1 MVNFNVSNVEGK
13 MALISKKIVI
23 VVNNSW
29 YAWNMRANL
38 GFAFQKQGYEVVFI
52 SPYDKY
58 SENIK
63 EHFRYIDI
71 NINSKGINP
80 IEDLK
85 TIYMYYKTY
94 KELKPDIVLQ
104 YTIKP
109 NIYGTI
115 AASMLNIPTINNIAG
130 LGTLFIKQNFITSIA
145 KWLYKFSQKRAT
157 KIFFQNQDDFKMFVE
172 EKLVLQEKCDVLP
185 GSGVDINKFVPIE
198 KKEDDG
204 VFRFLLISRMLWA
217 KGIQEFIDAAK
228 IIKEKYNN
236 VEFQL
241 LGHLD
246 VESPTAIS
254 KEQMDIWVKNGF
266 INYLGSSD
274 DVRVEISQAD
284 CIVLPSFYRE
294 GTPRILLES
303 ASMAKPIITTDNVG
317 CKDVVD
323 DGVNGFLC
331 KIKDSED
338 LALKMEKMLNL
349 SFDERNTMGKAG
361 REKIVKE
368 FDEKIVIEKYLKA
381 IESILK

>member
-1 MVNFNVSNVEGK
+1 MIK
-13 MALISKKIVI
+13 KKIAI

-38 GFAFQKQGYEVVFI
+38 AFVFQEKGYDVVFI
-52 SPYDKY
+52 CPYDKY
-58 SENIK
+58 SEYIK
-63 EHFRYIDI
+63 KHFEYIDI
-71 NINSKGINP
+71 SVNTKGTNP

-85 TIYMYYKTY
+85 TIYRYYKIY

-130 LGTLFIKQNFITSIA
+130 LGTLFIKQNIVTKIA
-145 KWLYKFSQKRAT
+145 KWLYKVSQKRAT
-157 KIFFQNQDDFKMFVE
+157 KVFFQNQDDFKMFVDE
-172 EKLVLQEKCDVLP
+172 GLIKKEKCDILP
-185 GSGVDINKFVPIE
+185 GSGVDIDKFKPV
-198 KKEDDG
+198 KKEKEE
-204 VFRFLLISRMLWA
+204 VFKFLLVSRMLWA
-217 KGIQEFIDAAK
+217 KGIEEFVDASK

-246 VESPTAIS
+246 MKSPTAIS
-254 KEQMDIWVKNGF
+254 KEEMDIWVKNGY

-284 CIVLPSFYRE
+284 CIVLPSYYRE

-303 ASMAKPIITTDNVG
+303 ASMEKPIITTDNVG
-317 CKDVVD
+317 CRDVVEND
-323 DGVNGFLC
+323 INGYLC
-331 KIKDSED
+331 KVKNSED
-338 LALKMEKMLNL
+338 LSDKMEMMLKL
-349 SFDERNTMGKAG
+349 TSEKRKFMGKLG

-368 FDEKIVIEKYLKA
+368 FDEKIVINKYLKA
-381 IESILK
+381 IKNILK

>member
-1 MVNFNVSNVEGK
+1 MTK
-13 MALISKKIVI
+13 KKIAI
-23 VVNNSW
+23 AVNNSW

-71 NINSKGINP
+71 NINSKGTNP

-254 KEQMDIWVKNGF
+254 KEQMDIWVKDGYVK
-266 INYLGSSD
+266 YLGSSD
-274 DVRVEISQAD
+274 DVRVEIAQAD

-349 SFDERNTMGKAG
+349 SFYERNTMGKAG

-368 FDEKIVIEKYLKA
+368 FDEKIVMEKYLKA